1 MGDVRESQDL
11 KFLKE
16 IFLDHGNSFQNKDQ
30 APLKDQSNFSKITI
44 WEPRGTFSAITTNFW

>member
-16 IFLDHGNSFQNKDQ
+16 IFLDHGNTFQNKDQ

-44 WEPRGTFSAITTNFW
+44 